1 MAKISKE
8 KEKYETIKTEKSLL
22 SKFKLKSLLKLKE
35 EIEKDI
41 DRSQMAFPSF
51 FQPTND
57 NITYT
62 DEEIQKTEQKR
73 KKFII
78 YDIKN
83 QYQTGET

>member
-1 MAKISKE
+1 
-8 KEKYETIKTEKSLL
+8 
-22 SKFKLKSLLKLKE
+22 
-35 EIEKDI
+35 
-41 DRSQMAFPSF
+41 MAFPSF

-62 DEEIQKTEQKR
+62 DEEIQKTEQER